1 MTNSYTDDLQELIDW
16 LTGWGT
22 DTESALET
30 AAAVYQDA
38 ANRIEQLQ
46 AVQAQAKQLITD
58 IFVET
63 GTTDV
68 RTPTAQV
75 YVSKPGVT
83 VSYDAKALDT
93 LAAGDAEVAEL
104 LAPFRRQTERAG
116 TLTIRSLRERAKG
129 E

>member
-1 MTNSYTDDLQELIDW
+1 MTNPCTDDLLAW
-16 LTGWGT
+16 LSGWHA
-22 DTESALET
+22 DTEAALAT
-30 AAAVYQDA
+30 PTAVYQDA

-63 GTTDV
+63 GTTDA

-75 YVSKPGVT
+75 YVSRPGVT
-83 VSYDAKALDT
+83 VSYDVKALDA
-93 LAAGDAEVAEL
+93 LAAADAEVAEL

-116 TLTIRSLRERAKG
+116 TLTIRSLRERKAG
-129 E
+129 QA

>member
-1 MTNSYTDDLQELIDW
+1 MTNPCTDDLLAW
-16 LTGWGT
+16 LSGWHA
-22 DTESALET
+22 DTEAALAT
-30 AAAVYQDA
+30 ATAVYQDA

-63 GTTDV
+63 GTTDA

-75 YVSKPGVT
+75 YVSRPGVT
-83 VSYDAKALDT
+83 VSYDVKALDA
-93 LAAGDAEVAEL
+93 LAAADAEVAEL

-116 TLTIRSLRERAKG
+116 TLTIRSLRERKAG
-129 E
+129 QA

>member
-1 MTNSYTDDLQELIDW
+1 MTNTCIDDLLTW
-16 LTGWGT
+16 LNQPHH
-22 DTESALET
+22 DTEAALAT

-63 GTTDV
+63 GATDA

-83 VSYDAKALDT
+83 VSYDAKALDA
-93 LAAGDAEVAEL
+93 LAAVDADVAEL
-104 LAPFRRQTERAG
+104 STPFRRQTERAG
-116 TLTIRSLRERAKG
+116 TLTIRSLRERKG
-129 E
+129 K

>member
-1 MTNSYTDDLQELIDW
+1 MTNPCTDELLAW
-16 LTGWGT
+16 LNGWHA
-22 DTESALET
+22 DTEGALAT

-63 GTTDV
+63 GATDA

-75 YVSKPGVT
+75 YVSRPGVT
-83 VSYDAKALDT
+83 VSYDVKALDA
-93 LAAGDAEVAEL
+93 LAAADAEVAEL

-116 TLTIRSLRERAKG
+116 TLTIRSLRERKAG
-129 E
+129 QA

>member
-1 MTNSYTDDLQELIDW
+1 MTNSCTDELLAW
-16 LTGWGT
+16 LNGWYA
-22 DTESALET
+22 DTEAALAT

-63 GTTDV
+63 GATDA

-75 YVSKPGVT
+75 YVSRPSVT

-93 LAAGDAEVAEL
+93 LAAGDAEVAAL

-116 TLTIRSLRERAKG
+116 TLTIRSLRERKAG
-129 E
+129 QA

>member
-1 MTNSYTDDLQELIDW
+1 MTTPCTDDLLAW
-16 LTGWGT
+16 LNGQHA
-22 DTESALET
+22 DTTAALET

-46 AVQAQAKQLITD
+46 AVQAQAKQLITG

-63 GTTDV
+63 GMTDA

-75 YVSKPGVT
+75 YVSRPSVT
-83 VSYDAKALDT
+83 VSYDAKALDA
-93 LAAGDAEVAEL
+93 LAAVDAEVATL

-116 TLTIRSLRERAKG
+116 TLTIRSLRERKVARP
-129 E
+129 

>member
-1 MTNSYTDDLQELIDW
+1 MTNPCTDDLLAW
-16 LTGWGT
+16 LNGWHA
-22 DTESALET
+22 DTEAALAT
-30 AAAVYQDA
+30 ATAVYQDA

-63 GTTDV
+63 GTTDA

-75 YVSKPGVT
+75 YVSRPGVT
-83 VSYDAKALDT
+83 VSYDVKALDA
-93 LAAGDAEVAEL
+93 LAAADAEVAEL

-116 TLTIRSLRERAKG
+116 TLTIRSLRERKAG
-129 E
+129 QA

>member
-1 MTNSYTDDLQELIDW
+1 MTNPCTDDLLAW
-16 LTGWGT
+16 LSGWHA
-22 DTESALET
+22 DTEAALAT
-30 AAAVYQDA
+30 ATAVYQDA

-63 GTTDV
+63 GTTDA

-75 YVSKPGVT
+75 YVSRPGVT
-83 VSYDAKALDT
+83 VSYDVKALDA
-93 LAAGDAEVAEL
+93 LAAADAEVAEL

-116 TLTIRSLRERAKG
+116 TLTIRSLRERKAG
-129 E
+129 

>member
-1 MTNSYTDDLQELIDW
+1 MTNPCTDELLAW
-16 LTGWGT
+16 LNGWHA
-22 DTESALET
+22 DTEAALAT

-63 GTTDV
+63 GTTDA

-75 YVSKPGVT
+75 YVSRPSVT

-104 LAPFRRQTERAG
+104 LTPFRRQSERAG
-116 TLTIRSLRERAKG
+116 TLTIRSLRERKEGQA
-129 E
+129 